1 MDSVAPPTKSQPGS
15 PIISENRI
23 SHTCHSIP
31 SFFPPT
37 KSHSGGSASN
47 ETLPRLSLTIS
58 SLFPSTRSQT
68 ESSESN
74 ERIPPFSHSIRSIF
88 LPESSES
95 NERLPPFSHSIP
107 SIFPPETS
115 ESNERLITRS
125 SHSIP
130 SIFQPNKSD
139 TASSDS
145 VHKYS
150 PSLSEVSNVVSS
162 RPNTSIY
169 VPDEFKDLHLS
180 LSIDGNKSGS
190 HKIVKS
196 IARIAPCSTFKRKR
210 TNTKVCLFTLIF
222 VDFPL

>member
-1 MDSVAPPTKSQPGS
+1 MESVAPPTKSQPGS
-15 PIISENRI
+15 PIIIENRI
-23 SHTCHSIP
+23 HILVIPYHHSSHQPSLTLVVQHLMKLFHGCLLPYRHSSHQPSLRLRVQNPMKEIPSFSHSIP
-31 SFFPPT
+31 SIFPP
-37 KSHSGGSASN
+37 
-47 ETLPRLSLTIS
+47 
-58 SLFPSTRSQT
+58 

-74 ERIPPFSHSIRSIF
+74 ERIPPFSHSI
-88 LPESSES
+88 
-95 NERLPPFSHSIP
+95 P
-107 SIFPPETS
+107 SIFPPESS

>member
-1 MDSVAPPTKSQPGS
+1 MESVAPPTKSQPDS

-74 ERIPPFSHSIRSIF
+74 ERIPPFSHSI
-88 LPESSES
+88 
-95 NERLPPFSHSIP
+95 P
-107 SIFPPETS
+107 SIFPPESS

-125 SHSIP
+125 SLSIP

-162 RPNTSIY
+162 CPNTSN
-169 VPDEFKDLHLS
+169 LC
-180 LSIDGNKSGS
+180 
-190 HKIVKS
+190 
-196 IARIAPCSTFKRKR
+196 A
-210 TNTKVCLFTLIF
+210 
-222 VDFPL
+222 

>member
-1 MDSVAPPTKSQPGS
+1 
-15 PIISENRI
+15 
-23 SHTCHSIP
+23 
-31 SFFPPT
+31 
-37 KSHSGGSASN
+37 SHSGGSASN

-58 SLFPSTRSQT
+58 SLFPSTKSQT
-68 ESSESN
+68 ESSESNERNPSFSHSIPSIFPPESSESN
-74 ERIPPFSHSIRSIF
+74 ERIPPFSHSI
-88 LPESSES
+88 
-95 NERLPPFSHSIP
+95 P
-107 SIFPPETS
+107 SIFPPESS

-196 IARIAPCSTFKRKR
+196 IARIAPCSTGGKI
-210 TNTKVCLFTLIF
+210 TCE
-222 VDFPL
+222 